1 MNSRDTQASTPLRI
15 GLTGGIASGKSTV
28 ADMFAALGVPI
39 IDTDVIAR
47 QVVQPGEPALAEIR
61 QAFGDGVICADGSLD
76 RQALRAIVFAD
87 PAKRK
92 QLEAILHPRIR
103 AEAARLSARAD
114 GSYQLVVVPLLA
126 ESPMRRDMDRILV
139 VDCSEEVQL
148 ARLLARDN
156 ESIEQARRIIASQA
170 SRDERLRIADD
181 IIRND
186 GDREE
191 TEKQVRILH
200 NLYVELAGQDGC

>member
-1 MNSRDTQASTPLRI
+1 M
-15 GLTGGIASGKSTV
+15 TV
-28 ADMFAALGVPI
+28 DPATSKHQHQHESVEYYFCNPRCKEKFAATP
-39 IDTDVIAR
+39 
-47 QVVQPGEPALAEIR
+47 ENYLA
-61 QAFGDGVICADGSLD
+61 D
-76 RQALRAIVFAD
+76 
-87 PAKRK
+87 
-92 QLEAILHPRIR
+92 PRIR